1 MRPADLRQAIR
12 SLRRRPAF
20 ALAAILT
27 FALGVG
33 ANTAVYQVIY
43 TVLLRPLPFRQP
55 QKLVQLWES
64 TPVLPQLQ
72 VAVPDFEDWHK
83 YTHSFEQMAAYTFQA
98 MNHATLLGQGEPEA
112 VQATNATRDLFSTMG
127 IQPLLGRA
135 FTAAEERERRAVA
148 LIGEKLWRRKFGAD
162 PAIVGKAIRLET
174 QSFTVIGVVPSRQ
187 AFPEWADVWIPFSW
201 LDRELRDT
209 RKYHPL
215 EVIARL
221 QPGVSEEQAQAEMRT
236 LAARLAAEHAD
247 TNGTVGAYVIP
258 LSRQLTGEVR
268 PALLL
273 VWAAV
278 GLVLLMACANLAHM
292 VLARMLDR
300 RQEMAIR
307 ASLGAGRGRLVQLVV
322 TESLL
327 LALMGGAVGA
337 ALALAASRVLR
348 SLAES
353 QIRRMEWQGFQAPVW
368 IFVAAVSILC
378 GLLFALPAC
387 GQACGVEARLAGG
400 RSMSRPRSPLSSILM
415 AGEIAIAFLVLMGA
429 ALLVRS
435 FVGLLSEDPGF
446 RAKGVLAMEIPLPSS
461 RYDWDKAG
469 RFLNTQLLPAVRAL
483 PGVKDVAATNCAPM
497 SLRPTEQ
504 MRFATRFGIE
514 GRTFEPGRYPVAQL
528 RWVTPDYFRV
538 LRIPLVRGRWL
549 TEADDGKP
557 RYLINETLARRFF
570 PREDPT
576 AHRVVMNVVD
586 PHQDLI
592 EIAGVVGDVRDLSLD
607 ETAAPTLYL
616 ISSSPRMTLLIESAG
631 DPMGLVAPIREAIH
645 RADPEIAVTRAE
657 PVDRYVA
664 DSLARRR
671 FALTLLAAFG
681 GLAAFLTAAGIYG
694 LLAYSLSGR
703 VREFGIRAA
712 LGASPVSLVTM
723 ILREGAAVAIPG
735 LAAGV
740 ALSLAFAR
748 LMKSLL
754 YRLSPT
760 DPLSLAAV
768 GLFVSAIVL
777 LSVWLPARRAAR
789 VDPSVALRVQY

>member
-1 MRPADLRQAIR
+1 MRLADLRQAMR

-20 ALAAILT
+20 SLAAILT
-27 FALGVG
+27 LALGVG

-43 TVLLRPLPFRQP
+43 TVLLRPLPFRET
-55 QKLVQLWES
+55 QKLVQVWES

-72 VAVPDFEDWHK
+72 VVAPDFEDWRRQ
-83 YTHSFEQMAAYTFQA
+83 THSFAQMAAYTFQA
-98 MNHATLLGQGEPEA
+98 MNRITLLGQGEPEV

-127 IQPLLGRA
+127 IQPLLGRG
-135 FTAAEERERRAVA
+135 FSAAEERQKRAVA

-174 QSFTVIGVVPSRQ
+174 ESFTVIGVVPSRQ
-187 AFPEWADVWIPFSW
+187 AFPEWADLWIPFSW
-201 LDRELRDT
+201 LEAELVNT

-221 QPGVSEEQAQAEMRT
+221 KPGVSEEQAQAEMRA
-236 LAARLAAEHAD
+236 LAARLANEHPD
-247 TNGTVGAYVIP
+247 TNGTVGASVIP
-258 LSRQLTGEVR
+258 LSRQITGEVR

-292 VLARMLDR
+292 LLARMLDR
-300 RQEMAIR
+300 RQELAIR

-353 QIRRMEWQGFQAPVW
+353 QIPRMESQAFQAPVW
-368 IFVAAVSILC
+368 LFVAAVSIVC
-378 GLLFALPAC
+378 GILFALPAC
-387 GQACGVEARLAGG
+387 GQACGVEARPGSG
-400 RSMSRPRSPLSSILM
+400 RSMSRPRSPVSSILM
-415 AGEIAIAFLVLMGA
+415 AAEIAMAFVVLMGA

-446 RAKGVLAMEIPLPSS
+446 RAMGVLAMEIPLPGS

-469 RFLNTQLLPAVRAL
+469 RFLNTQLLPALRAL

-514 GRTFEPGRYPVAQL
+514 GSTFEPGRYPVAQL

-538 LRIPLVRGRWL
+538 LGIPLRRGRWL
-549 TEADDGKP
+549 TEADEEKP

-570 PREDPT
+570 PHQDPT
-576 AHRVVMNVVD
+576 AKRLIMNVLD

-592 EIAGVVGDVRDLSLD
+592 EIAGVVGDVRDLGLD
-607 ETAAPTLYL
+607 EVAAPTLYL
-616 ISSSPRMTLLIESAG
+616 ISSSPRMTLLIGATG
-631 DPMGLVAPIREAIH
+631 DPMRLAAPVRDAIH
-645 RADPEIAVTRAE
+645 RADPEIAVTRAD
-657 PVDRYVA
+657 PLDRYVA

-671 FALTLLAAFG
+671 FALTLLASFG
-681 GLAAFLTAAGIYG
+681 ALAAFLTAAGIYG

-703 VREFGIRAA
+703 ARELGIRAA
-712 LGASPVSLVTM
+712 LGASPVSLVYM
-723 ILREGAAVAIPG
+723 IMREGAVVAISG

-740 ALSLAFAR
+740 AFSLAFAR
-748 LMKSLL
+748 LMKTLL

-760 DPLSLAAV
+760 DPLSLSAV

-789 VDPSVALRVQY
+789 VDPSVALRVQ